1 MREST
6 HLVDQ
11 RVHAARV
18 KLARKV
24 WWDRLSIFSAIFVTA
39 ALLVFGARVVQA
51 RVTMGKQSRTMI
63 SELQSDPSKYLTYV
77 SYVPS
82 QFHQSFNGSHPQ
94 GPWALEERRFTETG
108 LVVGDLI
115 EGHCDLDRLGEVL
128 RKRGDTT
135 WCGPG
140 SANSLGCVGGYW
152 LDRFQKPSSDLS
164 STDMAEPVVR
174 SCPDGFFCP
183 AGQVCYIL
191 CALGGACNSSMPVP
205 HWAHSA
211 DAKII
216 KQHSGAVL
224 ESISLELESPD
235 KVLEEEGATLQ
246 LPAAS
251 EDAAWLQWNSDSP
264 PLLTAGAPDQSWGH
278 LGNASFYTCKFLPGT
293 AKEVLAPPKSS
304 GLPGCPGVAHL
315 YLCPAGLHCPTPI
328 KALSCP
334 RGSYCP
340 LGSDRPIKCPPFLHL
355 CEEEGL
361 AAPNTRSLAS
371 TVTLLCLG
379 LLALLTWIETRP
391 APSPLHSNSGAPPR
405 RNVSMDLLIPPPDA
419 NKRRKRTP
427 RQASSSALSAAG
439 AGSSSTVSSYAALNQ
454 QGVDTDDEV
463 QSPRSTWLSEVLFA
477 DPPLDVCYHDLGL
490 RLSSGRQVL
499 KGVSG
504 EFKSGRLA
512 AILGPS
518 GVGKT
523 SFLNALCGKGAA
535 QGTVTGSVTVQLSG
549 QGGANREDNEG
560 ATALSTTADG
570 SEQPQTAKKGSVL
583 RDLTYN
589 Q

>member
-1 MREST
+1 MEST
-6 HLVDQ
+6 RLVNPSV
-11 RVHAARV
+11 REARAR
-18 KLARKV
+18 LARKV
-24 WWDRLSIFSAIFVTA
+24 WWDRLSLVCAVFITA
-39 ALLVFGARVVQA
+39 ALLACGARVVQA

-63 SELQSDPSKYLTYV
+63 SELQSDPSKYLTYI

-82 QFHQSFNGSHPQ
+82 EFHRSFNGSQPH

-115 EGHCDLDRLGEVL
+115 EGHCDLDRLGQVL

-152 LDRFQKPSSDLS
+152 LDRFQKPNELSSDSLP
-164 STDMAEPVVR
+164 EPVVR

-211 DAKII
+211 DARSI
-216 KQHSGAVL
+216 KQHSSAVL
-224 ESISLELESPD
+224 ESASLDIASTEAVEEDKEGTSP
-235 KVLEEEGATLQ
+235 L
-246 LPAAS
+246 LPATS
-251 EDAAWLQWNSDSP
+251 EDAAWMQWNGDSP
-264 PLLTAGAPDQSWGH
+264 PLLTAGAPDQSWRH

-315 YLCPAGLHCPTPI
+315 FLCPAGLHCPTPI
-328 KALSCP
+328 KAQSCP
-334 RGSYCP
+334 KGSYCP

-355 CEEEGL
+355 CEVEGL
-361 AAPNTRSLAS
+361 TAPNTRSLAS

-391 APSPLHSNSGAPPR
+391 APNPLQSSGGAPPR
-405 RNVSMDLLIPPPDA
+405 RNVSMDLLIPPPPS
-419 NKRRKRTP
+419 NKRRKRAP
-427 RQASSSALSAAG
+427 RHASSSSLSAIG
-439 AGSSSTVSSYAALNQ
+439 ATGSSNASSYATIDQ
-454 QGVDTDDEV
+454 QQAIELEPEEAGPL
-463 QSPRSTWLSEVLFA
+463 SPRSTWLSEVPFA
-477 DPPLDVCYHDLGL
+477 DPPLDVCFNGLGL
-490 RLSSGRQVL
+490 KLSSGRQVL

-535 QGTVTGSVTVQLSG
+535 QGTVTGSVTVQLPG
-549 QGGANREDNEG
+549 EGGINGAGNGVVDATTSEEG
-560 ATALSTTADG
+560 SFQRPV
-570 SEQPQTAKKGSVL
+570 EKKGSIL
-583 RDLTYN
+583 RDLT
-589 Q
+589 